1 MKNIFKKS
9 TYMLILGGAL
19 AFGACSDLEPIDY
32 SDINPNIFP
41 KNEEDVLSLVNGAY
55 YTFRSD
61 WFDGMFANDDRGI
74 MFINDLTT
82 EILTSTGNWMY
93 NVSTFNYFP
102 TTGDVTR
109 IYYSNTDYT
118 HTNGKKADG
127 YANDVSNCT
136 YLIDQIQNIGFLSNE
151 KKAKYIAEVR
161 CARALTSY
169 MLYDMFGPI
178 VIAPLEMLKNPTT
191 SKPVARATTEE
202 MVQFIEDDLEYAAE
216 NLPSPSQ
223 AEYGRFSSG
232 LARMLLIR
240 LYLHESKNDK
250 SYYDK
255 VEAQAKEL
263 MEGGY
268 GYNLVASYPGIFEV
282 GGQGKANKELI
293 WAVPV
298 NNETLHSWNDWPG
311 TVLPPDFG
319 WTGMTGYKTVTSTWD
334 FYSSFEENDTRKTY
348 LIAEYINKNG
358 ELITRENNTSMS
370 HGPIPLKYGPDPN
383 YNSNG
388 GKHQADIPIFRYADV
403 ILSRAEALY
412 MKNGSSAS
420 DKQQALEYLNV
431 IRRRAGLED
440 LAYSDIDNEDKFIE
454 KLLLERSHEFWCENG
469 QYRADLIR
477 LGQFEKHGRM
487 FVNEDIPAYKELFPL
502 PNIVITDGQGL
513 VMQNPGY

>member
-9 TYMLILGGAL
+9 IYMVLLGGAL
-19 AFGACSDLEPIDY
+19 ALAGCSDLEPVDY

-41 KNEEDVLSLVNGAY
+41 KNEEDVKSLVNGAY

-82 EILTSTGNWMY
+82 EILTSSGNWMY
-93 NVSTFNYFP
+93 HVSTYNYSP
-102 TTGDVTR
+102 TTSDVTR

-118 HTNGKKADG
+118 HTNGRKADG

-136 YLIDQIQNIGFLSNE
+136 YLIDQIQNLDFLTDA
-151 KKAKYIAEVR
+151 KKSKYIAEVR

-178 VIAPLEMLKNPTT
+178 VIAPLEMLKNPTAST
-191 SKPVARATTEE
+191 PIARATTEE
-202 MVQFIEDDLEYAAE
+202 MVSFIEEDLNYAAE
-216 NLPSPSQ
+216 NLPSPSE
-223 AEYGRFSSG
+223 AEYGRFSTG
-232 LARMLLIR
+232 LAKMLLIR

-255 VEAQAKEL
+255 VEALAKDL

-268 GYNLVASYPGIFEV
+268 GYSLAESYPGIFEV
-282 GGQGKANKELI
+282 GGQGTANKELI
-293 WAVPV
+293 WEIPV
-298 NNETLHSWNDWPG
+298 NDEALHSWNDWPG
-311 TVLPPDFG
+311 TVLPSDFS
-319 WTGMTGYKTVTSTWD
+319 WTGMTGYKTVSSTWT
-334 FYSSFEENDTRKTY
+334 FYDSFEENDTRKTY
-348 LIAEYINKNG
+348 LLPEYTNKNG
-358 ELITRENNTSMS
+358 ELITRENNLSMS
-370 HGPIPLKYGPDPN
+370 YGPIPLKYGPDPD

-412 MKNGSSAS
+412 MKSSSSTS
-420 DKQQALEYLNV
+420 DKEQALEYINM
-431 IRRRAGLED
+431 IRNRAGLED
-440 LAYSDIDNEDKFIE
+440 LEYSDIDTQDEFIE

-477 LGQFEKHGRM
+477 LGQFEKHAEALGISG
-487 FVNEDIPAYKELFPL
+487 VAEYKELFPL
-502 PNIVITDGQGL
+502 PNIVITDGQGK
-513 VMQNPGY
+513 VIQNPGY